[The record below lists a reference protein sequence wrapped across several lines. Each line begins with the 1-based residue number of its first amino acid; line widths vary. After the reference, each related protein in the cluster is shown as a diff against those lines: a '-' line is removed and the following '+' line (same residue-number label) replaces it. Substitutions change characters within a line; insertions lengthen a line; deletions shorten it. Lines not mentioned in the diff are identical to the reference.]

1 MSLPAHRSPFGLFVG
16 AALLGGSVA
25 QAALAEVHI
34 RPSNVAMGAVTWQ
47 PNEIDV
53 DEDGVVDIAC
63 VQTFAS
69 MAISSLHPDEGVS
82 FADLDPSSGFYGLA
96 GQTLLPEAALPFA
109 VGSIPCWE
117 WSFGGTAAT
126 IPMGRHYFPMV
137 LLRDGAPHAAWI
149 MADVNWDQAAGGD
162 GWGWGGGWGGG
173 WGISVQVFVR
183 QIAWE
188 DQPWTPMELGG
199 SDCDQDGVSD
209 LEQTAANPA
218 IDCDGNALP
227 DSCDIAAGWDC
238 NGNGIND
245 VCELAGGAATDC
257 NENGAPDDCDIAA
270 GTSGDCN
277 GNGVPDEC
285 DLMSGV
291 LTDCNANGIMDA
303 CEIASGLADDCDG
316 DGVLDECQLVA
327 SPMEGNVSLAMPQWW
342 AQASVPNFGMVM
354 PTEEITIEFWQKVFA
369 VENQTTFRVQWSDTN
384 RCMAQV
390 PGPDG
395 HITWTFGQWSS
406 GDASPASELSY
417 EPTESVIGTWQHFTL
432 QASAAGGFMRIYR
445 NGVLEASKSESSTFA
460 PFDGPLFIGGQF
472 QSAINGFSGGLD
484 EFRIWNYIRTPEEIN
499 AHLTT
504 PVDPATPGLV
514 AYWPMDEATGAVL
527 HDVVGARNATF
538 TGPNGWWTEVLHCD
552 PTTDLNQDGY
562 ADAADLALLLGAW
575 GSPCRACPE
584 DLDGSGSIDAADLAM
599 LLGQWS

>member
-1 MSLPAHRSPFGLFVG
+1 MPLPADRSRLSLFAG
-16 AALLGGSVA
+16 AALLGGCLA
-25 QAALAEVHI
+25 QGASGEVHI
-34 RPSNVAMGAVTWQ
+34 RPSNLIMGVGATQ
-47 PNEIDV
+47 PTDIDI
-53 DEDGVVDIAC
+53 DEDGVADIGC
-63 VQTFAS
+63 VQTFGS
-69 MAISSLHPDEGVS
+69 MVILSLHPDDGAR

-109 VGSIPCWE
+109 IGSILCWQWTFE
-117 WSFGGTAAT
+117 GSGPT
-126 IPMGRHYFPMV
+126 IPMGRHYFPIV
-137 LLRDGAPHAAWI
+137 LQRDGAPHAAWI
-149 MADVNWDQAAGGD
+149 MADVDWVQAGGEH
-162 GWGWGGGWGGG
+162 GWWGLP
-173 WGISVQVFVR
+173 VQMFVR

-188 DQPWTPMELGG
+188 DEPWTPMELGW

-238 NGNGIND
+238 NGNGVND
-245 VCELAGGAATDC
+245 LCDLASGTATDC
-257 NENGAPDDCDIAA
+257 NKNGALDECDIAV
-270 GTSGDCN
+270 GTSDDCN

-291 LTDCNANGIMDA
+291 LTDCNGNGLMDA
-303 CEIASGLADDCDG
+303 CEITSGLVHDCDA
-316 DGVLDECQLVA
+316 DGVPDECQLLA

-342 AQASVPNFGMVM
+342 AQASVPSFGMAM
-354 PTEEITIEFWQKVFA
+354 PTEEITIEFWQKAFA
-369 VENQTTFRVQWSDTN
+369 IESQTTFRVHWSGTN
-384 RCMAQV
+384 RCMAEV

-395 HITWTFGQWSS
+395 RITWCFGESS
-406 GDASPASELSY
+406 AGDPSPAGQLSY
-417 EPTESVIGTWQHFTL
+417 EPPESVVGTWQHFTL
-432 QASAAGGFMRIYR
+432 QASKAGGFMRIYR

-460 PFDGPLFIGGQF
+460 PSDAPLFLGGPF

-484 EFRIWNYIRTPEEIN
+484 EFRIWNSIRTPEEIN

-527 HDVVGARNATF
+527 HDLVAARNATF
-538 TGPNGWWTEVLHCD
+538 IGPNGWWTDVLHCD
-552 PTTDLNQDGY
+552 STADLNQDGHV
-562 ADAADLALLLGAW
+562 DAADLALLLGAW

-584 DLDGSGSIDAADLAM
+584 DLDESGSIDAADLAV